1 MNKTFTRLL
10 THCKASG
17 NLEKSCVMAALKFFS
32 IGAYA
37 QNRTVTG
44 TVGDEGGQR
53 LPFTNFLVKFTS
65 SCDTTDAEGKHLSTT
80 F

>member
-17 NLEKSCVMAALKFFS
+17 ILEKSCVMAALKIFS

-37 QNRTVTG
+37 HNRTVTG
-44 TVGDEGGQR
+44 TVGDEGGQHM
-53 LPFTNFLVKFTS
+53 PWAS
-65 SCDTTDAEGKHLSTT
+65 SW
-80 F
+80 

>member
-17 NLEKSCVMAALKFFS
+17 ILEKSC
-32 IGAYA
+32 AYA

-44 TVGDEGGQR
+44 TVGDEDGQHM
-53 LPFTNFLVKFTS
+53 PWAS
-65 SCDTTDAEGKHLSTT
+65 SW
-80 F
+80 